1 MFSGKVHVDGR
12 VRGYISGQVDAEIHG
27 VVDGDINAVVDVKQ
41 IKKLDQE
48 EDEEDDW

>member
-1 MFSGKVHVDGR
+1 MDGR

-41 IKKLDQE
+41 MTKLDQE